1 MPAYLGTFCR
11 RESSNFARG
20 DVSREM
26 STDSGYLLTWA
37 TVIYNDLIMPC
48 VKRPLS
54 AGPVGDHAVAGGVD
68 WTVSFFTVSG
78 MK

>member
-1 MPAYLGTFCR
+1 
-11 RESSNFARG
+11 
-20 DVSREM
+20 M

-54 AGPVGDHAVAGGVD
+54 ARARLVITRSLV
-68 WTVSFFTVSG
+68 VSIGLFLVFYRSLV
-78 MK
+78 